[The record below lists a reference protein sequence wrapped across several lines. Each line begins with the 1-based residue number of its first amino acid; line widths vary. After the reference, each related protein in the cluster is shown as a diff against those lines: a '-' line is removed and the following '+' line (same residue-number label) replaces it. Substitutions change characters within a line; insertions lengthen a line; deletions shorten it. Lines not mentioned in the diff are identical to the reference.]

1 MTGPSIDPK
10 RTQELVEVAPTHKA
24 AGALKAG
31 TRRYSLASVMEVEMR
46 MNGLRWTALLIAL
59 WLPATLASAQW
70 DASTEEGAYTGATT
84 APAPP
89 PAPPDQM
96 ISDPAYPVAQ
106 EPGKTKGWQPAGF
119 TWSINLGVPIVLDVP
134 RDVVRPGADI
144 FFFGAADFG
153 FFVIGGDFGLQWNPI
168 DLNNLTGFSGRRPL
182 SRIYLSLPEVR
193 FQVPDLKVAL
203 PYISFAFDMNFWN
216 FAETGIACGYWY
228 CSQVSVYRFTPGFT
242 GKAGVGFEVKDS
254 GVYIDVG
261 FKYSFTGK
269 GNFFEQ
275 TGWWLEPYVG
285 VLVRRRD

>member
-1 MTGPSIDPK
+1 LSGPSIDPK
-10 RTQELVEVAPTHKA
+10 RTLELVEVAPALKA
-24 AGALKAG
+24 TGALKAG

-46 MNGLRWTALLIAL
+46 MNGLRWTALLITL

-70 DASTEEGAYTGATT
+70 DASTDEGAYTGATT

-106 EPGKTKGWQPAGF
+106 ETGKTKAWQPVGF
-119 TWSINLGVPIVLDVP
+119 TWSLNIGVPIVLDVP

-182 SRIYLSLPEVR
+182 SRIYLSVPEVR

-203 PYISFAFDMNFWN
+203 PYISFAFDISFWN
-216 FAETGIACGYWY
+216 FAETGISCGYWY
-228 CSQVSVYRFTPGFT
+228 CSQVSVYRFTPGFH
-242 GKAGVGFEVKDS
+242 GKAGVALEIKNS
-254 GVYIDVG
+254 GVHIDLG
-261 FKYSFTGK
+261 FKYSFTAK
-269 GNFFEQ
+269 GNFFAQ
-275 TGWWLEPYVG
+275 SGWWLEPYVG